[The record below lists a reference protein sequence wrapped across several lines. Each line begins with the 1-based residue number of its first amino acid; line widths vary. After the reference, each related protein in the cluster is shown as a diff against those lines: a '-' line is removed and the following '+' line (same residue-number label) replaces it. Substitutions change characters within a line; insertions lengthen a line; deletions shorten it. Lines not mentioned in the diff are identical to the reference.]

1 MNSML
6 FYFFA
11 AAVVLCLLY
20 VLFAAAGYAARYAA
34 RTYWR
39 FRGRRVVVCPET
51 RRPVAVEVDAG
62 HAAVTALAGERELVL
77 KSCTRWPER
86 VGCDQDCVWQIEHAP
101 EDCLVRNM
109 LNDFYRDR
117 PCAFCG
123 KIVGEVHLTDHKPA
137 FLSPD
142 GVILEWA
149 EVPPE
154 RLPEVF
160 RTHRAVCW
168 NCQVAESF
176 RAEHPEL
183 VTDRRPHA
191 HHFRV

>member
-1 MNSML
+1 MNTAL

-11 AAVVLCLLY
+11 AAFVLCLVY
-20 VLFAAAGYAARYAA
+20 VCFASVAYGARYAA
-34 RTYWR
+34 RNYWR

-62 HAAVTALAGERELVL
+62 HAAVTAFMGGRELVL
-77 KSCTRWPER
+77 DSCTRWPER
-86 VGCDQDCVWQIEHAP
+86 AGCDQACVFQIERAP

-109 LNDFYRDR
+109 LNDFYRER
-117 PCAFCG
+117 ACAFCG
-123 KIVGEVHLTDHKPA
+123 RVVGEVRLADHRPA

-142 GVILEWA
+142 GLIIEWA
-149 EVPPE
+149 EVPAE

-160 RTHRAVCW
+160 GTHRAVCW
-168 NCQVAESF
+168 NCQVAETF
-176 RAEHPEL
+176 RREHPEL

-191 HHFRV
+191 QHYQV